1 MVSEPSQVGFMI
13 VSPHR
18 TSEAVGF
25 PQKFPMKIAS
35 SGFIQS
41 SGEGMMDPENM
52 FMSRG
57 KA

>member
-1 MVSEPSQVGFMI
+1 MVSEPSQAGFML
-13 VSPHR
+13 VSPHQS
-18 TSEAVGF
+18 SEAVGF

-41 SGEGMMDPENM
+41 SGEGMKDPENM
-52 FMSRG
+52 FMPRG